1 MKGPIKKPTKMV
13 SWICF
18 NFNFFVFPECHMCQ
32 KRGYTVASEAAAKAA
47 AKNNQRTKKVA
58 EKYSA
63 IAEAALSTA
72 AALANI
78 I

>member
-1 MKGPIKKPTKMV
+1 
-13 SWICF
+13 
-18 NFNFFVFPECHMCQ
+18 MCQ